1 MSATQDQTAGDVI
14 KVEPVVH
21 EDPARAGDGGGAVT
35 APRAGLTVGAQQ
47 GSQSSLTAA
56 SGTLRRRLL
65 AAAVSLAA
73 FHGLVCAWD
82 FTSRH
87 PGTLTVEGSRYS
99 LRVGLLALRCVL
111 AAAVA
116 GLLASAVSLSRRQ
129 LRVIESILFLGIT
142 LLLMASQ
149 YFVGLDLMRRG
160 SEFAPVILVFVKDG
174 VIQLM
179 ALMMIYGTLIPN
191 RPATAAWTIAAMFV
205 GPIAAEALL
214 RLHPD
219 VAPIVAQLGAAERW
233 GSNILFLTMGAA
245 LAAYDAIV
253 VNGLRVELHEARKF
267 GQYRL
272 IRKLGEGGMGEV
284 FLAEHTLLKRP
295 CALKH
300 IKGSADSD
308 PLVLARFER
317 EVQSAARLAHPNSIE
332 IFDYGHTVDG
342 TFYYVMEYL
351 HGMNLAEL
359 LRECGQ
365 LPPGRVVYLFRQVCA
380 ALAEAHGL
388 GMVHRDLK
396 PANVFVA
403 VRGGESDV
411 AKVLDFGLVK
421 LTGDPGI
428 AALTTDMMISGT
440 ALFMAP
446 EQAMGERTLD
456 ARADLYALGAGM
468 YFALTG
474 RPPFEGARPFA
485 VMMAHARDPVTP
497 PRAVRPDVPADLER
511 VVLRCLAKRPE
522 DRYPSS
528 KALGEALGDC
538 ASAGEWGP
546 NRAEAWWEVYLGRG
560 TSFGGATGLSE
571 PPRS

>member
-1 MSATQDQTAGDVI
+1 MSTTQDQTAGDVI

-21 EDPARAGDGGGAVT
+21 EGPTRSGDSDGAV
-35 APRAGLTVGAQQ
+35 AAHRAGLTVGPQQ
-47 GSQSSLTAA
+47 DSLSTQTAE

-73 FHGLVCAWD
+73 FYGLVCVWD
-82 FTSRH
+82 FTSSH
-87 PGTLTVEGSRYS
+87 PGTLTVDGSRYS

-111 AAAVA
+111 AVAVA
-116 GLLASAVSLSRRQ
+116 GLLASAVPLSRRQ
-129 LRVIESILFLGIT
+129 LRVLESILFLGMT

-160 SEFAPVILVFVKDG
+160 SEFTPVILVFVKGG
-174 VIQLM
+174 VIQM
-179 ALMMIYGTLIPN
+179 IALMIIYGTLIPN
-191 RPATAAWTIAAMFV
+191 RPTTAAWTIAAMFV

-219 VAPIVAQLGAAERW
+219 VAPVIAQLAAAERW
-233 GSNILFLTMGAA
+233 GSNILLLAMGAA
-245 LAAYDAIV
+245 LAAYDSFV

-300 IKGSADSD
+300 IKVSANSD
-308 PLVLARFER
+308 PLALARFER
-317 EVQSAARLAHPNSIE
+317 EVQSAARLAHPNTIE

-359 LRECGQ
+359 LRECGP

-380 ALAEAHGL
+380 ALDEAHRL

-396 PANVFVA
+396 PANMFVA
-403 VRGGESDV
+403 LRGGESDV

-421 LTGDPGI
+421 LTGDPGVT
-428 AALTTDMMISGT
+428 ALTTDTMISGT
-440 ALFMAP
+440 VLFMAP
-446 EQAMGERTLD
+446 EQAMGEHTLD
-456 ARADLYALGAGM
+456 ARADLYALGAVM
-468 YFALTG
+468 YFMLTG
-474 RPPFEGARPFA
+474 RPPFEGNRPFA
-485 VMMAHARDPVTP
+485 VMMAHSRDPVTP

-511 VVLRCLAKRPE
+511 VVLRCLAKRPD
-522 DRYPSS
+522 DRYPSA
-528 KALGEALGDC
+528 KALSEALSDC

-560 TSFGGATGLSE
+560 SGIPCSSLD
-571 PPRS
+571 

>member
-1 MSATQDQTAGDVI
+1 MSTTQEPAAGDVI
-14 KVEPVVH
+14 KVEPVVQ
-21 EDPARAGDGGGAVT
+21 EGPARAGESDGAVA
-35 APRAGLTVGAQQ
+35 APRAGLTVELPQ
-47 GSQSSLTAA
+47 GSQSGLFAESD
-56 SGTLRRRLL
+56 TLRRRLL
-65 AAAVSLAA
+65 AAAMSLAA
-73 FHGLVCAWD
+73 FYGLVCAWD
-82 FTSRH
+82 FTSDH
-87 PGTLTVEGSRYS
+87 AGTLTVEGSRYS

-111 AAAVA
+111 AVVVA

-129 LRVIESILFLGIT
+129 LRVLESILFLGMT

-160 SEFAPVILVFVKDG
+160 SEFAPVVLVFVKDG
-174 VIQLM
+174 VIQMM
-179 ALMMIYGTLIPN
+179 ALLMIYGTLIPN

-214 RLHPD
+214 RLHPS
-219 VAPIVAQLGAAERW
+219 VAPVVAQLSAAERW
-233 GSNILFLTMGAA
+233 GSNILFLAMGAA
-245 LAAYDAIV
+245 LAAYDSFV
-253 VNGLRVELHEARKF
+253 VNRLRVELREARKF

-272 IRKLGEGGMGEV
+272 VRKLGEGGMGEV

-300 IKGSADSD
+300 IKSTSDSD
-308 PLVLARFER
+308 PLVVARFER
-317 EVQSAARLAHPNSIE
+317 EVQSAARLAHPNTIE

-359 LRECGQ
+359 LRECGP

-411 AKVLDFGLVK
+411 AKVLDYGLVK
-421 LTGDPGI
+421 LTGDPG
-428 AALTTDMMISGT
+428 AVALTTDMMISGT

-446 EQAMGERTLD
+446 EQAMGERTVD
-456 ARADLYALGAGM
+456 ARADLYALGAVM
-468 YFALTG
+468 YYALTG
-474 RPPFEGARPFA
+474 RPPFEGVRPFA

-511 VVLRCLAKRPE
+511 VVLRCLAKRPD

-546 NRAEAWWEVYLGRG
+546 NRAVAWWEVYLGPG
-560 TSFGGATGLSE
+560 TSSGDATGLSE
-571 PPRS
+571 PQRS

>member
-1 MSATQDQTAGDVI
+1 MI
-14 KVEPVVH
+14 
-21 EDPARAGDGGGAVT
+21 
-35 APRAGLTVGAQQ
+35 
-47 GSQSSLTAA
+47 
-56 SGTLRRRLL
+56 
-65 AAAVSLAA
+65 
-73 FHGLVCAWD
+73 
-82 FTSRH
+82 
-87 PGTLTVEGSRYS
+87 
-99 LRVGLLALRCVL
+99 
-111 AAAVA
+111 
-116 GLLASAVSLSRRQ
+116 
-129 LRVIESILFLGIT
+129 
-142 LLLMASQ
+142 
-149 YFVGLDLMRRG
+149 
-160 SEFAPVILVFVKDG
+160 
-174 VIQLM
+174 

-214 RLHPD
+214 WLHPD
-219 VAPIVAQLGAAERW
+219 VGPVVAQLGAAERW
-233 GSNILFLTMGAA
+233 GSNILFLAIGAA
-245 LAAYDAIV
+245 LAAYDSFV

-300 IKGSADSD
+300 IKGSANSD
-308 PLVLARFER
+308 PLALARFER
-317 EVQSAARLAHPNSIE
+317 EVQSAARLAHPNTIE

-351 HGMNLAEL
+351 HGMSLAEL
-359 LRECGQ
+359 LRECGP
-365 LPPGRVVYLFRQVCA
+365 LPPGRVVYLIRQVCA
-380 ALAEAHGL
+380 GLAEAHGL

-421 LTGDPGI
+421 LTGDPGV
-428 AALTTDMMISGT
+428 AALTADVMISGT

-446 EQAMGERTLD
+446 EQAMGDRALD
-456 ARADLYALGAGM
+456 ARADLYALGAVM
-468 YFALTG
+468 YCALTG
-474 RPPFEGARPFA
+474 RPPFEGDRPFV

-522 DRYPSS
+522 DRYPNS
-528 KALGEALGDC
+528 KALGEALAACD
-538 ASAGEWGP
+538 SAGEWGP
-546 NRAEAWWEVYLGRG
+546 HRAEAWWEVRLGPG
-560 TSFGGATGLSE
+560 MSSPDAAG
-571 PPRS
+571 